1 MESVDIIMPVYNGEA
16 TIGAA
21 IESVAAQTVAHLC
34 RLIIVDDASTDST
47 LDVVQRYMIAMPAL
61 AERCKVV
68 ALGTNRGAAEAYNA
82 GLKSGNSHWIARCDA
97 DDEMMPDAIER
108 MLELANKKGADIV
121 VGPVEQVN
129 GKKSIV
135 LRPSLTGGLNSM
147 PLDTVNFGLCNKLIK
162 RTLCMM
168 APDGKPLSVLPG
180 INCWDDVSFV
190 ARLMALPGCR
200 VEELSGKSVYR
211 YNRHAGQTSLSR
223 ASRQYQLEQHLQC
236 ALQLTEWFQANELS
250 AIYEPFL
257 LRLKFLSKVKLLRG
271 QGAASRIAEWRD
283 TFRETSAYIMK
294 MSPDMS
300 LPLRIVFRLLSL

>member
-21 IESVAAQTVAHLC
+21 IESVAAQTVAHRC

-108 MLELANKKGADIV
+108 MLAKADKTGADII
-121 VGPVEQVN
+121 VGATLKVDGERHTT
-129 GKKSIV
+129 
-135 LRPSLTGGLNSM
+135 LRPDISGGLNSM
-147 PLDTVNFGLCNKLIK
+147 PIDTVNFSLCNKLVK
-162 RTLCMM
+162 RTLLVQ
-168 APDGKPLSVLPG
+168 APDGKTLSVLQG
-180 INCWDDVSFV
+180 INCWDDLSLV
-190 ARLMALPGCR
+190 ARLAALPGCR
-200 VEELSGKSVYR
+200 MVELEGEPVYR
-211 YNRHAGQTSLSR
+211 YNRHSGQTTLSR
-223 ASRQYQLEQHLQC
+223 TDRQYQLEQHMEC
-236 ALQLTEWFQANELS
+236 ALRLTRWFDNNGLS

-257 LRLKFLSKVKLLRG
+257 IRLKFLSKVKLLRG
-271 QGAASRIAEWRD
+271 QGAYSRIAEWRT
-283 TFRETSAYIMK
+283 TFPETSAYIMK